1 MNDLWNW
8 FAWIPSDE
16 LQSHGPRWMRQY
28 TKNDPEWSRSGDEMF
43 GNRVMM
49 LGNFGDSLSL
59 RSSRYDTIRIFAR
72 TVGERDPGGEGLSW
86 GKHRVTTRG
95 WARIPPR
102 PPVLAYDSINILLAR
117 HSTLLR
123 RTIEW
128 HAGLGGS
135 YSLDTREK
143 RESYWFIAFDIG
155 ACKCIF

>member
-1 MNDLWNW
+1 MIYEIDLLGSPVTNYSPMGLVEWDNTQKMIRNDLDRETRCSAIGWW
-8 FAWIPSDE
+8 CWGTSATVFPYAP
-16 LQSHGPRWMRQY
+16 
-28 TKNDPEWSRSGDEMF
+28 
-43 GNRVMM
+43 
-49 LGNFGDSLSL
+49 
-59 RSSRYDTIRIFAR
+59 RYDTIRIFAR
-72 TVGERDPGGEGLSW
+72 TVGERDPGGGGLSW

-95 WARIPPR
+95 WARVPPR

-143 RESYWFIAFDIG
+143 RESYWFIAFDVD

>member
-1 MNDLWNW
+1 MGLVERDNAQKMIRNDLDRETRCS
-8 FAWIPSDE
+8 AM
-16 LQSHGPRWMRQY
+16 G
-28 TKNDPEWSRSGDEMF
+28 GD
-43 GNRVMM
+43 G
-49 LGNFGDSLSL
+49 
-59 RSSRYDTIRIFAR
+59 
-72 TVGERDPGGEGLSW
+72 VGELRRQSFLALLLATIQYVYLRERSESARPSGRLSW

-95 WARIPPR
+95 KPRGWAHVPAR

-143 RESYWFIAFDIG
+143 RESYWFIAFEVS
-155 ACKCIF
+155 ACKYIFFNVFFF